1 MGDKQEARR
10 KVRVAV
16 KGEMGRRGWNIQQ
29 LIDHSGLDR
38 STLGDFL
45 DGRRW
50 PQSRT
55 LGAVEK
61 ALGWPV
67 SSIALML
74 EGGDPP
80 AVGVETPALRE
91 MDELLYRRPAGLTD
105 SEWALVR
112 EESMEFIDWQVER
125 VMRERPRPEDA
136 EDRAT
141 RIRRGLHTGG
151 LSSSEP
157 LNYEKG
163 GSEENAG

>member
-1 MGDKQEARR
+1 MVDKEEARR
-10 KVRVAV
+10 RVRVAV

-29 LIDHSGLDR
+29 LIDASGLDR

-45 DGRRW
+45 DGKRW

-80 AVGVETPALRE
+80 VGGDPAPESAAGPLLTEATDEELAAEVLRRMTPH
-91 MDELLYRRPAGLTD
+91 GG
-105 SEWALVR
+105 S
-112 EESMEFIDWQVER
+112 
-125 VMRERPRPEDA
+125 
-136 EDRAT
+136 T
-141 RIRRGLHTGG
+141 RGQRQ
-151 LSSSEP
+151 SSEGP
-157 LNYEKG
+157 E
-163 GSEENAG
+163 